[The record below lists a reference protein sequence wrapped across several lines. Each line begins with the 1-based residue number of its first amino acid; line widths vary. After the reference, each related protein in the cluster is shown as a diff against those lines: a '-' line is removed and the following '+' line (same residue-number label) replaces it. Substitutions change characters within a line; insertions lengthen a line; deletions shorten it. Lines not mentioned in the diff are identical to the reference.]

1 MRQRDL
7 DVTIEFGQFQGA
19 RVTGSDVYA
28 LSARCSSLS
37 RRTGSRALVLCACR
51 SKSLPYSPPPTPPA
65 SVGGLWRIALE
76 VAPPSHDSARH
87 PMGCLCN
94 YAQQRRWLP
103 WPVACTT
110 RRPACPNAPT
120 DARVRVRTT
129 GATAWH
135 PTLQWYPLALTRPA
149 GRTFSA
155 SGIRDSTVATF
166 ITGNLERAQHF
177 SLLLRARCEQA

>member
-28 LSARCSSLS
+28 LSARCSLLS

-87 PMGCLCN
+87 PMGCLSN
-94 YAQQRRWLP
+94 YAQQLRWLP

-120 DARVRVRTT
+120 DAHTHPHNVRDRVASDTPVV
-129 GATAWH
+129 
-135 PTLQWYPLALTRPA
+135 PLTLTRPA
-149 GRTFSA
+149 VGPSRLAAYGIPPSSPSSPATSSA
-155 SGIRDSTVATF
+155 R
-166 ITGNLERAQHF
+166 HF
-177 SLLLRARCEQA
+177 SLLLCARCEQA